1 VLSGINLGP
10 NLGNG
15 IWHSGTVAAAKQA
28 ALMGMPGI
36 ALSIPVVKDEPN
48 FDALWRNAG
57 KIEEAR
63 GVRRM
68 PESLVPCGFL
78 RLANPGFFGLVPTT
92 AYAEIRRVWH
102 TMKQGE
108 LADRLIDFLATNSLQ
123 DPTERATENNQLRL
137 WTRIGRPA
145 YY

>member
-78 RLANPGFFGLVPTT
+78 RLFKELNVLPEAIYESIPGRNART
-92 AYAEIRRVWH
+92 
-102 TMKQGE
+102 
-108 LADRLIDFLATNSLQ
+108 LADESSNSAVQIQDFLVSCLPRRTPKSVACGTRMAH
-123 DPTERATENNQLRL
+123 DEARRA
-137 WTRIGRPA
+137 G
-145 YY
+145 

>member
-78 RLANPGFFGLVPTT
+78 RLANPGFLVSCLP
-92 AYAEIRRVWH
+92 RR
-102 TMKQGE
+102 T
-108 LADRLIDFLATNSLQ
+108 LACGTRMAHDEAR
-123 DPTERATENNQLRL
+123 RA
-137 WTRIGRPA
+137 G
-145 YY
+145 